1 MTTTP
6 YLAIPVG
13 VVVERVK
20 ATSQW
25 IDYLWRPTAVLAGQP
40 DTPPW
45 SKLSDD
51 GERATFYAGP
61 ATIELHRSDT
71 AHYRDNL
78 ASGIPSLWVVLHE
91 TGSDPPYALY
101 LVTADPAEGEGMTA
115 AGNNIVESV
124 PIPDVI
130 RDQIAAFVADHHVER
145 VFLKRERD
153 KADSEA
159 LGRRPRTMR
168 RDQR

>member
-1 MTTTP
+1 MSAP

-20 ATSQW
+20 AASQW
-25 IDYLWRPTAVLAGQP
+25 VDYIWRPNSVLTGQP

-45 SKLSDD
+45 TRLSDD
-51 GERATFYAGP
+51 GERAMFYAGP

-78 ASGIPSLWVVLHE
+78 AAPAPSLWVVLHE
-91 TGSDPPYALY
+91 TGAEPPYALY

-115 AGNNIVESV
+115 AGNNIVEAV
-124 PIPDVI
+124 PMPDVV
-130 RDQIAAFVADHHVER
+130 REAIAAFIAEHHVEQ
-145 VFLKRERD
+145 VFVKRERD
-153 KADSEA
+153 RASPES
-159 LGRRPRTMR
+159 LGRRPPVR
-168 RDQR
+168 RDER